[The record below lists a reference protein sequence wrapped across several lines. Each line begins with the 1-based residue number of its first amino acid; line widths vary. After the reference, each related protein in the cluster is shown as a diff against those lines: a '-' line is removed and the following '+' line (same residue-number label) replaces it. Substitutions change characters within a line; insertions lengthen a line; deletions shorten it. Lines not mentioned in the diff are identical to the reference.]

1 MNVKSFAVGLPGIA
15 GALGT
20 IIATIL
26 LIVGLVTDF
35 EGSSGAGSSDR
46 VGVIDPA
53 ESVSTETTSVAP
65 KPKSEPAGAKNPK
78 PTKAATTRPKVQN
91 PGATVTY
98 DEEGNRVE
106 TWIEGVYEWKETFYS
121 GGRSELT
128 RRELPGF
135 NPKATLTEDEDGNP
149 VETWIEDGVKHVKT
163 FLPNGKT
170 NEVTSD
176 AEPAGYTKTWSEGGV
191 TYEEKYDGY
200 GNLIE
205 RTQTGTPT
213 PPPPPIEFEQE
224 DFTPWDASRRT
235 HYTPAEMQ
243 QEVERQLSE
252 WNKYRV
258 SKGLNPGQWD
268 QQYANEA
275 QKWADKLAKEDKG
288 SGRFYNTYPHER
300 DYVHRGID
308 PEYNETY
315 VNIYS
320 AENVWKTDAQ
330 NLETALQMFIDSPGH
345 NRNLLLV
352 EKPNRPF
359 RMGIGIAKGPKD
371 SDQNGRTPYYV
382 VYKMR

>member
-1 MNVKSFAVGLPGIA
+1 MNVKSFAVGLPGFA

-35 EGSSGAGSSDR
+35 EGSSGTGSSDR
-46 VGVIDPA
+46 MGVLDPA

-78 PTKAATTRPKVQN
+78 PTKTATTGPEVQN

-205 RTQTGTPT
+205 RTQSGTPT
-213 PPPPPIEFEQE
+213 PPPRQS
-224 DFTPWDASRRT
+224 SRRI
-235 HYTPAEMQ
+235 
-243 QEVERQLSE
+243 R
-252 WNKYRV
+252 
-258 SKGLNPGQWD
+258 
-268 QQYANEA
+268 
-275 QKWADKLAKEDKG
+275 G
-288 SGRFYNTYPHER
+288 SGMLLDEPTTRQPNCSGKCSASSRNGTSTGYR
-300 DYVHRGID
+300 RG
-308 PEYNETY
+308 
-315 VNIYS
+315 
-320 AENVWKTDAQ
+320 
-330 NLETALQMFIDSPGH
+330 
-345 NRNLLLV
+345 
-352 EKPNRPF
+352 
-359 RMGIGIAKGPKD
+359 
-371 SDQNGRTPYYV
+371 
-382 VYKMR
+382 